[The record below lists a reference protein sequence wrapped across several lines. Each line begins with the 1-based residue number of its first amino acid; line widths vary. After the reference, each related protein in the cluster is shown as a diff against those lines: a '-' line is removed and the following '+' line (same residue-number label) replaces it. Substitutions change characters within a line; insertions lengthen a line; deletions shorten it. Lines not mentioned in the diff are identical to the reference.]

1 MESQFKKR
9 VTVCSIMQHNEGI
22 SLTVVIFYLL
32 RVLYEISL
40 LIPANQTMPNFPR
53 NSLEAYLTI
62 RGQEYIAALR
72 REPGVIDRAEA
83 IEHGISPEELRDLF
97 GPGAGM
103 DHPVEDDRSNR
114 GFFGGRKSKKDV
126 VKK

>member
-1 MESQFKKR
+1 
-9 VTVCSIMQHNEGI
+9 
-22 SLTVVIFYLL
+22 
-32 RVLYEISL
+32 
-40 LIPANQTMPNFPR
+40 MPNFTR

-114 GFFGGRKSKKDV
+114 GFFGGRKSKKDA